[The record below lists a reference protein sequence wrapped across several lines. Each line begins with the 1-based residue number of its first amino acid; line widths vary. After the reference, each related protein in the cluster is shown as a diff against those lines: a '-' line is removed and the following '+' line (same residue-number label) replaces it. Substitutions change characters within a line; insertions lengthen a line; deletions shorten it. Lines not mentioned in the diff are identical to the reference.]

1 MSSLIQLLHWA
12 VKGRSRIES
21 SKTGELNRGYCN
33 LTEAVATVDVR
44 GKLVQQVSDI
54 VVALDIGI
62 CAPYKLQVAHI
73 RKLIQAR
80 TWPKGFSSD
89 QILIATADV

>member
-1 MSSLIQLLHWA
+1 MSSLIQLLHRA
-12 VKGRSRIES
+12 VKGRSKRES

-33 LTEAVATVDVR
+33 LTEAVATVDVM

-54 VVALDIGI
+54 LALDIGI

>member
-1 MSSLIQLLHWA
+1 VSSLIQLLHRA
-12 VKGRSRIES
+12 VKGRSRRES

-33 LTEAVATVDVR
+33 LTEAVATVDVM

-54 VVALDIGI
+54 LALDIGI